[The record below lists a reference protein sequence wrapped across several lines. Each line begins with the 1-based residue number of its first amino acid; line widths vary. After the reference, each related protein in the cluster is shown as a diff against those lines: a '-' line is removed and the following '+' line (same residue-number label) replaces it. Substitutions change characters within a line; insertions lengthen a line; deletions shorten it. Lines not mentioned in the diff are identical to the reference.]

1 MPTNTLTL
9 AATSDRQFVAVEV
22 SSQRTVEWL
31 VQAPAAAGTHRAP
44 LTIALVL
51 DRSGSMANG
60 KLAFVQQAACH
71 VLDALDERDRVAVVA
86 YDDQVMLVAPAAVLT
101 AERRTEIKTAVNA
114 LRPGGTTN
122 LSGGWLEGCR
132 AVAERLEA
140 SGVNRV
146 LLLTDGLAN
155 RGIIDVEEL
164 AVHANE
170 LRTRGVATSTFG
182 VGLDFNEQLLT
193 LLAERGG
200 GHFYYIERPA
210 QIPEV
215 FRAELSE
222 LLAVVAR
229 ESVLEIGVPRGV
241 AMDVLG
247 DLPHERHGERLR
259 VFLGDMASGEQRTIY
274 TRVLTPPDAPGT
286 SVVLRGEVGYADLEG
301 HVGTAMAEIG
311 FSYVREAEV
320 LLAPVLT
327 DILARAG
334 EVELATA
341 AARALAL
348 ERAGRRDEAHAAMR
362 YALAAHAP
370 HAPAP
375 AAAAYDE
382 LATRMQHGLSE
393 ADRKQTQ
400 FAAYKKR
407 QNRER

>member
-1 MPTNTLTL
+1 
-9 AATSDRQFVAVEV
+9 
-22 SSQRTVEWL
+22 
-31 VQAPAAAGTHRAP
+31 
-44 LTIALVL
+44 
-51 DRSGSMANG
+51 
-60 KLAFVQQAACH
+60 
-71 VLDALDERDRVAVVA
+71 
-86 YDDQVMLVAPAAVLT
+86 
-101 AERRTEIKTAVNA
+101 
-114 LRPGGTTN
+114 
-122 LSGGWLEGCR
+122 
-132 AVAERLEA
+132 
-140 SGVNRV
+140 
-146 LLLTDGLAN
+146 
-155 RGIIDVEEL
+155 
-164 AVHANE
+164 
-170 LRTRGVATSTFG
+170 
-182 VGLDFNEQLLT
+182 
-193 LLAERGG
+193 
-200 GHFYYIERPA
+200 
-210 QIPEV
+210 
-215 FRAELSE
+215 
-222 LLAVVAR
+222 
-229 ESVLEIGVPRGV
+229 VPRGV

-301 HVGTAMAEIG
+301 HVGTATAEIG

-348 ERAGRRDEAHAAMR
+348 EAHAAMR